1 MANPGE
7 LMEQIYTYYADRNV
21 ESIRGTN
28 TPWFNQDFIYDP
40 LNRLVSATGAYGTIG
55 YTYDKVGNRL
65 TRTVDSQTDTYTY
78 IPGTNKLQEITG
90 PNPATYTHDD
100 NGNITGIGSKTFI
113 YNQNNRLIRAEEDS
127 NVLGQYTYNGLG
139 QRVTKVA
146 GVTTVFHYD
155 FDGNIIGESLTN
167 GTFTAEYLY
176 LGSSRLA
183 KVDVST
189 GSIYYYHNNYLGTPQ
204 LMTDGTGKVVWEVEY
219 KPFGEAEVNANS
231 SVVNNF
237 RFPGQYFDQETGL
250 HYNYHRYYD
259 PRTGRYLRADLSHS
273 IQPEGTGI
281 PYLISYLIDT
291 PQELHNYTY
300 VKNNPVNSFDPL
312 GLMGCS
318 PSETLSDR
326 GKKSGNFCAD
336 QIKSRMANKDDY
348 CLSDRFIFEDCTI
361 CCIELSQNFPSSGLV
376 ASTCST
382 ICQEILKRFVKKY
395 CCEQS

>member
-1 MANPGE
+1 
-7 LMEQIYTYYADRNV
+7 MEQIYTYYADRNV

-146 GVTTVFHYD
+146 GVSTVFHYD

-183 KVDVST
+183 KVDVSSD
-189 GSIYYYHNNYLGTPQ
+189 SIYYYHNNYLGTPQ
-204 LMTDGTGKVVWEVEY
+204 LMTDGTGKVV
-219 KPFGEAEVNANS
+219 
-231 SVVNNF
+231 
-237 RFPGQYFDQETGL
+237 
-250 HYNYHRYYD
+250 
-259 PRTGRYLRADLSHS
+259 
-273 IQPEGTGI
+273 
-281 PYLISYLIDT
+281 
-291 PQELHNYTY
+291 
-300 VKNNPVNSFDPL
+300 
-312 GLMGCS
+312 
-318 PSETLSDR
+318 
-326 GKKSGNFCAD
+326 
-336 QIKSRMANKDDY
+336 
-348 CLSDRFIFEDCTI
+348 
-361 CCIELSQNFPSSGLV
+361 
-376 ASTCST
+376 
-382 ICQEILKRFVKKY
+382 
-395 CCEQS
+395 